1 MQVCP
6 SCGEE
11 NPDRFRLCGFCG
23 AQLVPDVPKQEV
35 RKTVSIVFCD
45 LKGSTSLGERLDTER
60 LREVLSVYFEEM
72 KGVLERH
79 GGTVEKFVGDA
90 VMAVFGL
97 PRLHEDDALRAV
109 RAAWDMKQ
117 TLVRVNDRLEA
128 GWGVRL
134 ENRTGV
140 YTGEVVAGDVTAG
153 QRLVTGDAVNT
164 AARLEQAAPG
174 NEILIGEPTY
184 RLVRDAVDVEA
195 VEPLELKGKAERVP
209 AFRLLG
215 VRRTEEGVA
224 RRFDAPMVGRAGE
237 LQVLLD
243 ALGRA
248 ATGPSAQLVTV
259 FGPAGVGKSRLLR
272 EFLARAHESA
282 RAVRGRCLS
291 YGEGITFWPLA
302 EIVRSSAMIDDDD
315 PLEEARAKLSSVV
328 AGATDIIDRLAGAI
342 GLSNDVVPVQ
352 ETFWA
357 ARRYLEILAADR
369 PAIVVIDDI
378 HWAEDTFLDLI
389 RYVADSARAP
399 LVLVCSSRPDLLEE
413 HAEWIEET
421 ENVRRIVLE
430 PLSADESAVV
440 VQNLLGD
447 EFPDLSIRSRIVG
460 AAEGNPLFVEQMLSM
475 LIDDGVLTR
484 DTNGRWVLTCDP
496 GELTIPPSISALLT
510 ARLDRL
516 GPTERVVIERG
527 AVVGHVF
534 FRGAVEE
541 LSPPELREH
550 VAPSLGSLIRK
561 ELIGPHESGFA
572 GMEAYRFVH
581 ALIRDA
587 AYGGLLKRTRAEL
600 HRRFVDWIE
609 AVGSDRVAEFEEI
622 RGYHLE
628 QAFVI
633 RTELGTLD
641 EETRQIGLRGAEYLS
656 SAGRRAFAR
665 GDMPAA
671 GSLLERSATLL
682 PDDDARRPQLLLEAA
697 EAMIESGELQR
708 ADAALVRAAEDASAL
723 GEERLR
729 TIAHVVRLRQRY
741 TTNAAEVGGTV
752 MEELDRLLP
761 AFEAAGDHA
770 LLAQAWRLFTQI
782 HFTNGR
788 YGKAEE
794 AARRMIEHAQL
805 AGDTLM
811 QTRVL
816 TALAWCVLYGPTPV
830 PQAIARC
837 EELIE
842 RARGDRKVE
851 ALTRCA
857 LAHLEAMLGDFE
869 TARAHYR
876 ASRDTL
882 QELGWKM
889 LAATISIDSGTIEM
903 LAGDP
908 VAAEAELRADYEALH
923 RMGATDYAWTTAAIL
938 AEALYQQGRFDEAE
952 ELTRLVE
959 RGSTADDL
967 TNQVL
972 WRSVRAKV
980 LARRGLVQQAEQL
993 AREAVVLA
1001 QDGDEPDAQGNALAD
1016 LAEVLGR
1023 GGKAGDARLAL
1034 EEALAR
1040 FEAKGNAVSAGRV
1053 RALLEPGAVPS
1064 SVEPPIVPA

>member
-1 MQVCP
+1 
-6 SCGEE
+6 
-11 NPDRFRLCGFCG
+11 
-23 AQLVPDVPKQEV
+23 
-35 RKTVSIVFCD
+35 
-45 LKGSTSLGERLDTER
+45 
-60 LREVLSVYFEEM
+60 
-72 KGVLERH
+72 
-79 GGTVEKFVGDA
+79 
-90 VMAVFGL
+90 
-97 PRLHEDDALRAV
+97 
-109 RAAWDMKQ
+109 
-117 TLVRVNDRLEA
+117 
-128 GWGVRL
+128 
-134 ENRTGV
+134 
-140 YTGEVVAGDVTAG
+140 
-153 QRLVTGDAVNT
+153 
-164 AARLEQAAPG
+164 
-174 NEILIGEPTY
+174 
-184 RLVRDAVDVEA
+184 
-195 VEPLELKGKAERVP
+195 
-209 AFRLLG
+209 
-215 VRRTEEGVA
+215 
-224 RRFDAPMVGRAGE
+224 
-237 LQVLLD
+237 
-243 ALGRA
+243 
-248 ATGPSAQLVTV
+248 
-259 FGPAGVGKSRLLR
+259 
-272 EFLARAHESA
+272 
-282 RAVRGRCLS
+282 
-291 YGEGITFWPLA
+291 
-302 EIVRSSAMIDDDD
+302 
-315 PLEEARAKLSSVV
+315 
-328 AGATDIIDRLAGAI
+328 
-342 GLSNDVVPVQ
+342 
-352 ETFWA
+352 
-357 ARRYLEILAADR
+357 
-369 PAIVVIDDI
+369 
-378 HWAEDTFLDLI
+378 
-389 RYVADSARAP
+389 
-399 LVLVCSSRPDLLEE
+399 
-413 HAEWIEET
+413 
-421 ENVRRIVLE
+421 
-430 PLSADESAVV
+430 
-440 VQNLLGD
+440 
-447 EFPDLSIRSRIVG
+447 
-460 AAEGNPLFVEQMLSM
+460 
-475 LIDDGVLTR
+475 
-484 DTNGRWVLTCDP
+484 
-496 GELTIPPSISALLT
+496 
-510 ARLDRL
+510 
-516 GPTERVVIERG
+516 
-527 AVVGHVF
+527 
-534 FRGAVEE
+534 
-541 LSPPELREH
+541 
-550 VAPSLGSLIRK
+550 
-561 ELIGPHESGFA
+561 
-572 GMEAYRFVH
+572 
-581 ALIRDA
+581 
-587 AYGGLLKRTRAEL
+587 
-600 HRRFVDWIE
+600 
-609 AVGSDRVAEFEEI
+609 
-622 RGYHLE
+622 
-628 QAFVI
+628 
-633 RTELGTLD
+633 
-641 EETRQIGLRGAEYLS
+641 
-656 SAGRRAFAR
+656 
-665 GDMPAA
+665 
-671 GSLLERSATLL
+671 
-682 PDDDARRPQLLLEAA
+682 
-697 EAMIESGELQR
+697 
-708 ADAALVRAAEDASAL
+708 
-723 GEERLR
+723 
-729 TIAHVVRLRQRY
+729 
-741 TTNAAEVGGTV
+741 
-752 MEELDRLLP
+752 
-761 AFEAAGDHA
+761 FEAAGDHA